1 MLLTSILV
9 FMAFTSTNL
18 YTHTHRGMER
28 HGEGHTQSD
37 AHKGKERGREEE
49 GGMTND
55 IRVTFV
61 QYQLLVLV
69 CVVVLFCVSQLMSS
83 FDL

>member
-1 MLLTSILV
+1 
-9 FMAFTSTNL
+9 
-18 YTHTHRGMER
+18 
-28 HGEGHTQSD
+28 
-37 AHKGKERGREEE
+37 
-49 GGMTND
+49 MTND
-55 IRVTFV
+55 IMCHIN